1 MSQSVPPPGNPFA
14 QGAGPGQVPQA
25 PPPAPPAAP
34 ARSHVGLGLVAAL
47 VAALVA
53 GGVYGALA
61 GGIEREIGW
70 AAVGVGFL
78 VGFAAGKA
86 GGNNPALPVVSAVL
100 SLGAVYF
107 GQLVALAIIAGK
119 ELDVSASTVFFEHF
133 DGLTQVW
140 KDELDPLT
148 FLFFALAA
156 FAAFSGSKKAAA

>member
-14 QGAGPGQVPQA
+14 QGAAPGQVPYA
-25 PPPAPPAAP
+25 PLPPAPPA
-34 ARSHVGLGLVAAL
+34 RSNVGLGLVAAL

-53 GGVYGALA
+53 GGVYGAIA

-107 GQLVALAIIAGK
+107 GQLIALAIIGGK
-119 ELDVSASTVFFEHF
+119 ELHVSATTIFFDHF
-133 DGLTQVW
+133 DVLTQAW
-140 KDELDPLT
+140 KEELDPLS

-156 FAAFSGSKKAAA
+156 FAAFSGSKKASA